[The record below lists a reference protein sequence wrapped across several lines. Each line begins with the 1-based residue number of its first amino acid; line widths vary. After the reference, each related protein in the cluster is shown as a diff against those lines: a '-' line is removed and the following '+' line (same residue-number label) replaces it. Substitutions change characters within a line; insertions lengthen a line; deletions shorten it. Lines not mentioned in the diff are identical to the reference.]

1 MMLTVGV
8 FALVGGLAYL
18 GLGVLVAS
26 WLIWKGLAK
35 LDSAATNSPWP
46 FRAII
51 VPGLVVLWPV
61 VLSKSLSR
69 VERCDNAKDHA

>member
-8 FALVGGLAYL
+8 FAVVGCLAYL

-26 WLIWKGLAK
+26 WLLWKGLSK
-35 LDSAATNSPWP
+35 LDSAATSSPWP

-61 VLSKSLSR
+61 VLSKSFSR
-69 VERCDNAKDHA
+69 VERGGDAKGHA